1 MEAATVAMM
10 ASGIGT
16 GLGVVSSIQ
25 TAKTQSAQAKYQA
38 DVARQNQELAE
49 QQAGAERRQGYENML
64 TQRQETAK
72 LIGRQRAA
80 AGASGAAVDV
90 GSNLD
95 LQADTAFQGEID
107 AINAYNKGLD
117 AAYNSQI
124 QAWNYG
130 QQADAY
136 DAAAEST
143 KNAGYLNA
151 ASTAIGG
158 IADIGTTWAGL
169 SGGGKGGKS
178 GAYGSTYNNR
188 PVSRAVFGKYQWK
201 R

>member
-1 MEAATVAMM
+1 MEAATVAMI

-49 QQAGAERRQGYENML
+49 QQASAERRQGYENMV

-80 AGASGAAVDV
+80 AGASGATVDV

-107 AINAYNKGLD
+107 AVNAYNKGID
-117 AAYNSQI
+117 TAYNSQI

-136 DAAAEST
+136 DATAEST

-158 IADIGTTWAGL
+158 IADIGTTWA
-169 SGGGKGGKS
+169 KFNANKPTTQTK
-178 GAYGSTYNNR
+178 YWD
-188 PVSRAVFGKYQWK
+188 RALGKYVSNPV
-201 R
+201 RH

>member
-90 GSNLD
+90 GSNFD

-136 DAAAEST
+136 DAAAERT
-143 KNAGYLNA
+143 KNAGYLHA

-158 IADIGTTWAGL
+158 IATMGSTWAKFDA
-169 SGGGKGGKS
+169 GKTATQTKYWDRALGQYVSK
-178 GAYGSTYNNR
+178 
-188 PVSRAVFGKYQWK
+188 PVRH
-201 R
+201 

>member
-10 ASGIGT
+10 AGGIGT

-95 LQADTAFQGEID
+95 LQSDTAFQGEID

-136 DAAAEST
+136 DAAAGST

-158 IADIGTTWAGL
+158 IADIGTTWA
-169 SGGGKGGKS
+169 KFNAGKS
-178 GAYGSTYNNR
+178 ATQAKYWD
-188 PVSRAVFGKYQWK
+188 RALGKYVSSPV
-201 R
+201 RH